1 MCKFN
6 SFTLTTNNMTKTSLF
21 TFTFL
26 LTAFFSFGQTN
37 SEVSIPSFN
46 DKYSEFVK
54 QLESGQIDINYKDFR
69 ESFIESD
76 QFKIASK
83 RSTEFDSLKKEM
95 YSLMTKKDYQGI
107 IKVTKEMLSIDYTS
121 MIAHKILRQT
131 YKITGDTIS
140 ASKYKTIQFGLLN
153 SIVKN
158 GDGKT
163 CATAWPVIQID
174 EEYFIL
180 QMLGAALQ
188 KQSIDNTGGLCDKME
203 VKTEEGD
210 KKTYYFETSK
220 VFEGYKKLG
229 LK

>member
-6 SFTLTTNNMTKTSLF
+6 SIALATNNMTKTSLF
-21 TFTFL
+21 IFTFL
-26 LTAFFSFGQTN
+26 LTAFLSFGQT
-37 SEVSIPSFN
+37 STQVSIPTFN
-46 DKYSEFVK
+46 DKYSKFVK
-54 QLESGQIDINYKDFR
+54 QLESGQTDINYKDFR
-69 ESFIESD
+69 ESFIESE

-83 RSTEFDSLKKEM
+83 KSTASDSLKKEM
-95 YSLMTKKDYQGI
+95 HSLMNKKDYQGI

-121 MIAHKILRQT
+121 MTAHKILRQT
-131 YKITGDTIS
+131 YKIVGDTIN

-163 CATAWPVIQID
+163 CLTAWPVIQID

-180 QMLGAALQ
+180 QMLGAVSQ